1 MWFYSERK
9 RYVRAMLKAINK
21 AREPI
26 WIDEKW
32 QSKTDGLRVIKRF
45 ERVNKTKF
53 DPHSKRHLEMIH
65 GNASHEHFF
74 RKAGYIFS
82 RHLNT

>member
-1 MWFYSERK
+1 MWFLSERK
-9 RYVRAMLKAINK
+9 RYVKAMLKAINK
-21 AREPI
+21 AREPV
-26 WIDEKW
+26 WIDEER

-53 DPHSKRHLEMIH
+53 NPFDKRHLEMIH

-82 RHLNT
+82 RLLNT